1 VNNKTDSRAF
11 ILVLDGFGIGFAPD
25 AADFGDQGAVTLGHI
40 AEACL
45 MGRADRTGVRKGPLH
60 LPFLEA
66 LGLGEAAKLAS
77 TQRPS
82 GFSSILP
89 EGKYA
94 ACRESGS
101 GKDTTSGHWEM
112 AGVPVS
118 FDWDYFPETPS
129 FPGPLNDSLARK
141 ANLPGILGNCH
152 ASGTEIIK
160 RLGDEHLTSGKPIF
174 YTSIDSVFQIAA
186 HEEHFGLKRL
196 YDLCLLARTTLDK
209 SSLNIARVIARPFIG
224 KTGNYVVDT
233 ENQANGPGKEI

>member
-1 VNNKTDSRAF
+1 MNKKTDSRAF

-25 AADFGDQGAVTLGHI
+25 AADFGDRGADTLGHI

-66 LGLGEAAKLAS
+66 LGLGEAAKLA
-77 TQRPS
+77 TNQRPS
-82 GFSSILP
+82 GFSTVQP
-89 EGKYA
+89 AGKYT

-112 AGVPVS
+112 AGVPVL
-118 FDWDYFPETPS
+118 FDWDYFPEKPS
-129 FPGPLNDSLARK
+129 FPAPLLDSLVRK

-152 ASGTEIIK
+152 ASGTEIIN
-160 RLGDEHLTSGKPIF
+160 RLGDEHLKSSKPIF

-186 HEEHFGLKRL
+186 H
-196 YDLCLLARTTLDK
+196 
-209 SSLNIARVIARPFIG
+209 
-224 KTGNYVVDT
+224 
-233 ENQANGPGKEI
+233 